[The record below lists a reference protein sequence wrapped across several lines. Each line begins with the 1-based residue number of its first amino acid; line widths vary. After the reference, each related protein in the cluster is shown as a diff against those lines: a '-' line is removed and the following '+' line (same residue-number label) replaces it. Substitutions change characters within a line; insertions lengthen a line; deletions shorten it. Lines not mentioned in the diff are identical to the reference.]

1 MSSDLYIG
9 IMSGTSMDAADAV
22 LADFS
27 GPLPR
32 QIATTSVAIPSAL
45 KDTLIALNQPGESEI
60 DRSQQAAIELVKLYG
75 DVTKEALRTA
85 NLTATSIAAIGCH
98 GLTIRHRPDL
108 GYTVQLNAPAL
119 LAELTNITVVA
130 DFRSRDVAAG
140 GQGAPLV
147 PAFHAAVF
155 RSADKHRVVV
165 NIGGIANLTNLL
177 PSGAVTGFDT
187 GTGNILMDGWIARH
201 LHRAYDQDGAWAAT
215 GHRQD
220 ALLARLLAH
229 PYFARLAPKST
240 GRDDFHLSW
249 LDQQLSGSQYPPEDV
264 QATLLEFT
272 ARTIADEIKRLGN
285 GEKEV
290 FLCGGGAQNSRLT
303 RRLTALL
310 PSDRLALTDELGIAA
325 QSVEPIAFAWLA
337 RQTMLGLPGNLPDV
351 TAARHSAIL
360 GAIYPA

>member
-1 MSSDLYIG
+1 MNSELYIG
-9 IMSGTSMDAADAV
+9 IMSGTSMDGADAV

-27 GPLPR
+27 ATFPR
-32 QIATTSVAIPSAL
+32 QIAAAGKAIPSAL
-45 KDTLIALNQPGESEI
+45 KDTLIALNQPGDNEI
-60 DRSQQAAIELVKLYG
+60 DRSQQAAIELVKLYA
-75 DVTKEALRTA
+75 DAVRETLRTA
-85 NLTATSIAAIGCH
+85 NLTAKSIAAIGCH
-98 GLTIRHRPDL
+98 GLTVRHRPDL

-119 LAELTNITVVA
+119 LAELTGIAVVA
-130 DFRSRDVAAG
+130 DFRSRDIAAG

-155 RSADKHRVVV
+155 RSATQHRVVV
-165 NIGGIANLTNLL
+165 NIGGIANLTNL
-177 PSGAVTGFDT
+177 PTSGAVTGYDT
-187 GTGNILMDGWIARH
+187 GPGNILMDGWIARH
-201 LHRAYDQDGAWAAT
+201 LHRAYDQDGAWART

-229 PYFARLAPKST
+229 PYFARKAPKST
-240 GRDDFHLSW
+240 GRDDFHLAW

-272 ARTIADEIKRLGN
+272 ARTIADGIKRLGD

-290 FLCGGGAQNSRLT
+290 FLCGGGAKNYLLAIRLKQ
-303 RRLTALL
+303 LL
-310 PSDRLALTDELGIAA
+310 PQDRLALTDELSIAT
-325 QSVEPIAFAWLA
+325 QSVEPLAFAWLA

-351 TAARHSAIL
+351 TAARHPAIL